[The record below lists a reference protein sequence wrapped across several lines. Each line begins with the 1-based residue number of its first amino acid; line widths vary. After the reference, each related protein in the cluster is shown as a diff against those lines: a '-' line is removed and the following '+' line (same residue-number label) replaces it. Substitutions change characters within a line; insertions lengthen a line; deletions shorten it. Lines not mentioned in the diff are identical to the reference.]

1 MQVNS
6 SSMWQSP
13 FQVTQ
18 NFKNKNG
25 CDELEMYFF
34 YKYYN
39 IAVSRFEWVNLPKE
53 IEPFFIEDVMFWRGK
68 GLMIKDP
75 VINKYAFMRCN
86 LTGLIDIYNIPE
98 DRFAFASTGYFEE
111 YGKDDSVILWD
122 TPLTMPKFY
131 TIKFYAKQMAN
142 LWQTKDINIYAQRTP
157 LVVAMSQENRLS
169 YENVINK
176 YNQYIPTIKVDDYM
190 NLDKLKVLKTEA
202 PYLVDK
208 LEHEMTVLESRLFTE
223 LGIENNPVE
232 KKERLITDEVQGNS
246 GATEMYRQSCLCTR
260 ERFCKQC
267 NALWGLDISVRFRSE
282 LPTQLNLGVDYLEKE
297 GENDVRLGNRSDR
310 ETNPG
315 QSNNQD

>member
-6 SSMWQSP
+6 ATGWQSP

-18 NFKNKNG
+18 NFKSKGECNQ
-25 CDELEMYFF
+25 LEMYFF

-39 IAVSRFEWVNLPKE
+39 ICVSRFKWENLPEE
-53 IEPFFIEDVMFWRGK
+53 IEPLFIEDVMFWRGK

-75 VINKYAFMRCN
+75 EINQYAFMRCN

-98 DRFAFASTGYFEE
+98 DRFAFASTGYFKE
-111 YGKDDSVILWD
+111 YSKNDSVILWD

-142 LWQTKDINIYAQRTP
+142 LWMTKDINIYAQRTP

-169 YENVINK
+169 YENIINK
-176 YNQYIPTIKVDDYM
+176 YNQYIPTLKVDDYM

-223 LGIENNPVE
+223 LGIESNPME
-232 KKERLITDEVQGNS
+232 KKERLVTGEVQGND
-246 GATEMYRQSCLCTR
+246 GATEMYRQSSLCMR
-260 ERFCKQC
+260 ERFCKQV
-267 NALWGLDISVRFRSE
+267 NRLWGLDIGVKFRSD
-282 LPTQLNLGVDYLEKE
+282 LPTQVNLGTEFLEGGK
-297 GENDVRLGNRSDR
+297 NVSVGNRADRGSD
-310 ETNPG
+310 TG
-315 QSNNQD
+315 KNNDQN